1 MDLLTIKY
9 APSLLKWST
18 IPSTIPLK
26 SILLFKTIIKAKKQN
41 VIQVQKVLFFIDA
54 LKTFLNAEEP
64 IEIEV

>member
-41 VIQVQKVLFFIDA
+41 VIQVQKVFFFIDA

>member
-41 VIQVQKVLFFIDA
+41 VIQVEKVTFFIDA